1 MNERKIESAEL
12 RMQDGETCRSGVF
25 VKSVCEVRVRVRLGD
40 TAAVTIAESFETTEL
55 GEAWRDGVV
64 RGVDVAAP
72 LWAQLDRGR
81 ALAAASAIDV
91 AEKARRD
98 ERERIIAMIAKE
110 ARENRE
116 AAERF
121 SGELKHVH
129 SSDWIASSL
138 RWSADKLETLANT
151 LREDGAA

>member
-1 MNERKIESAEL
+1 MDERKIESAEL
-12 RMQDGETCRSGVF
+12 RMQSGETCRSGVF

-40 TAAVTIAESFETTEL
+40 TATVTIAESFATTEL

-91 AEKARRD
+91 AEKARRE
-98 ERERIIAMIAKE
+98 ERERIAAML
-110 ARENRE
+110 
-116 AAERF
+116 AAEATTHRECETQVRPKSEWLASAHRWQAESF
-121 SGELKHVH
+121 ER
-129 SSDWIASSL
+129 IAADL
-138 RWSADKLETLANT
+138 RK
-151 LREDGAA
+151 DGAA